1 VDRGSAALLYVMPNQ
16 ERNNEM
22 ELATA
27 EITEDQLRSGDYIR
41 VEGIDWDTDGD
52 DPLSLELPLDTQIT
66 IPHDWCEGESVAD
79 LLSDQYG
86 YCIHG
91 ISTITRL

>member
-1 VDRGSAALLYVMPNQ
+1 
-16 ERNNEM
+16 M

-27 EITEDQLRSGDYIR
+27 EITEDQLQAGDRIR

-52 DPLSLELPLDTQIT
+52 DPLDLDLPLETEIT
-66 IPHDWCEGESVAD
+66 VPDDWCEGESVAD
-79 LLSDQYG
+79 VLSDRYG
-86 YCIHG
+86 FCIHG